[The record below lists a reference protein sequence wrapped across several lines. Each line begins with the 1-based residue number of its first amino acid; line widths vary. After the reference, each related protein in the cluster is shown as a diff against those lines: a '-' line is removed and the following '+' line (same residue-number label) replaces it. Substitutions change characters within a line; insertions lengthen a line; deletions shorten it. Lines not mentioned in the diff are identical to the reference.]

1 MVGREPGFDVA
12 ADDASRVGGSLIARN
27 SSFDIGARAGYVVG
41 GNALL
46 YARGSYE
53 ICAPASPPAM
63 PAAPCRAMTVST
75 AGAWAPGV
83 ERFVADKVS
92 ARIEYRYSDLSSG
105 GKRPE
110 ADLFPLP

>member
-12 ADDASRVGGSLIARN
+12 ADDASRGGGSLIAPN

-53 ICAPASPPAM
+53 YACP
-63 PAAPCRAMTVST
+63 R
-75 AGAWAPGV
+75 
-83 ERFVADKVS
+83 
-92 ARIEYRYSDLSSG
+92 
-105 GKRPE
+105 RPQRCQR
-110 ADLFPLP
+110 LPVGP